1 MSQII
6 PDQLFLLGH
15 WSKSLS
21 RLVKAPFPKL
31 KTKKELDI
39 SKLQNDK
46 IDDIGKLL
54 NVKIIG
60 IKVKHK

>member
-1 MSQII
+1 M
-6 PDQLFLLGH
+6 
-15 WSKSLS
+15 S